1 MVLFD
6 VSNVARKVDG
16 ELKRIFMEEYFFDCP
31 YCWGKISMLLDV
43 SVRDQSY
50 IEDCENC
57 CNPIQIDYTTLEA
70 EVAYF
75 EANSLEQ

>member
-16 ELKRIFMEEYFFDCP
+16 ELKRIFIEE
-31 YCWGKISMLLDV
+31 
-43 SVRDQSY
+43 
-50 IEDCENC
+50 CETC

-70 EVAYF
+70 EIASF
-75 EANSLEQ
+75 ETNYLKK